1 MKLLTTKEMR
11 KVKMTQLR
19 PVSKTEKI
27 IFPVLVTIFVILL
40 VPDTAPLIGMLML
53 GNLFGSAA
61 CATVCPTPPRMR

>member
-53 GNLFGSAA
+53 ATCSGSAA
-61 CATVCPTPPRMR
+61 CATACPIPRRTR